1 MLTCESNIDKISQ
14 TFEKV
19 RSLSYNEKR
28 NFISTE
34 ESINTLLDTINE
46 LKQSVNSKKQ
56 TIDSFVGILE
66 QITWLNDLDETCLI
80 KINEIISLS
89 RDFHATLI
97 RYYNSLVE
105 NLIAK
110 GIARRE
116 IQNFKLSID
125 DLKEIIEDLESV
137 FFYLPKMPD
146 FQETSRILSII

>member
-1 MLTCESNIDKISQ
+1 MTMLTCESNIDKISQ

-97 RYYNSLVE
+97 RYYNSLAE

-116 IQNFKLSID
+116 IQISNCL
-125 DLKEIIEDLESV
+125 L
-137 FFYLPKMPD
+137 M
-146 FQETSRILSII
+146 T